1 MRDDIR
7 RAIDMER
14 DRQQEKWGGTHRWGQ
29 GDCSS
34 AMVTRTVKVAVLTE
48 ECGEVARAVLEDD
61 DMGLVEELIQVAAVA
76 IAWIEGEMDR

>member
-1 MRDDIR
+1 MMTSAGESTWSATGNR
-7 RAIDMER
+7 RSGAGPTD
-14 DRQQEKWGGTHRWGQ
+14 GGK

-34 AMVTRTVKVAVLTE
+34 ALVHRTVKVAVLTE

-76 IAWIEGEMDR
+76 IAWIEGEMAR